1 MRLRGYG
8 IEQTCKVLADYGIK
22 FSPRGYRA
30 ARGRALSERDRM
42 DQQIINVLEELHLLD
57 DKGRKRPETL
67 YGARKMWRYLQRN
80 GFPEVARC
88 TVERLMRH
96 LGMQGM
102 VRGKAQR
109 TTIPGKDGKRAGDLL
124 NRNFDTDAPNEV
136 WVTDF
141 TYVRTWAGF
150 VYVALVID
158 LYARKIVG
166 WSASTTMD
174 TMFVEEALHM
184 AIWTRAQQGHHLQTG
199 PHLAQEDRTIHH
211 SDAGSQYTSLRYTE
225 TIDLEGLRPSIGTVG
240 DAYDN
245 AQAESV
251 MGLFKNEAV
260 RKDSPF
266 RVGPLKTVT
275 DVEDLTLAWVTWYNQ
290 DRLHSTIDYQ
300 TPSEAEQQYHQESSR
315 HGVAA

>member
-1 MRLRGYG
+1 M
-8 IEQTCKVLADYGIK
+8 
-22 FSPRGYRA
+22 
-30 ARGRALSERDRM
+30 
-42 DQQIINVLEELHLLD
+42 
-57 DKGRKRPETL
+57 L
-67 YGARKMWRYLQRN
+67 YGARKMWRYLQRS
-80 GFPEVARC
+80 GFPDVARC
-88 TVERLMRH
+88 TVERLMRQ

-102 VRGKAQR
+102 VRGRAVR
-109 TTIPGKDGKRAGDLL
+109 TTIPGKDRKRAEDLL
-124 NRNFDTDAPNEV
+124 HRNFHTDAPNRV

-166 WSASTTMD
+166 WSASRTMD
-174 TMFVEEALHM
+174 TTFVEEALHM
-184 AIWTRAQQGHHLQTG
+184 AIWTRAQQGHHLRGG
-199 PHLAQEDRTIHH
+199 PHLAQEDKTIHH
-211 SDAGSQYTSLRYTE
+211 SDAGSQYTSLRYTD
-225 TIDLEGLRPSIGTVG
+225 TMDLEGLRPSIGTVG

-266 RVGPLKTVT
+266 RTGPLKTVT

-290 DRLHSTIDYQ
+290 DRLHSTIGYQ
-300 TPSEAEQQYHQESSR
+300 TPSEAEQQYYQESRR
-315 HGVAA
+315 HGAAA